1 MPGRAPESNPVT
13 LEMVAEEL
21 NRCAANIRARN
32 PAVNKV
38 SADEEALRLTI
49 VLIGEMKERKQ
60 PIRYATEQYARR
72 VLHLMRWSGSNIAGG
87 ALIEYLIHHGGS
99 ELDMY
104 FHRLLDQTGYL
115 EGDDLPQEM
124 GTVIQHMRQGGRD
137 PLQRYEGR

>member
-1 MPGRAPESNPVT
+1 MNSSIPPPQTIEPKPASHFWPATNARVPQTDMPGRAPESNPVT

-87 ALIEYLIHHGGS
+87 L
-99 ELDMY
+99 
-104 FHRLLDQTGYL
+104 
-115 EGDDLPQEM
+115 
-124 GTVIQHMRQGGRD
+124 
-137 PLQRYEGR
+137 